1 MCKTKGK
8 DKESFF
14 SLHNMSAAMLTKLDK
29 EKFEKV
35 EPISFGWKHRTKV
48 SGGNGKAN
56 SISFQ
61 SISCS
66 YMMWLLSQPN
76 VCLREQQLY
85 YMMRNACNATK

>member
-35 EPISFGWKHRTKV
+35 EPISFG
-48 SGGNGKAN
+48 
-56 SISFQ
+56 
-61 SISCS
+61 
-66 YMMWLLSQPN
+66 
-76 VCLREQQLY
+76 
-85 YMMRNACNATK
+85 